1 VLAAAVH
8 GQRAAVERDGVLCVV
23 FLIGEA
29 RRSGRGGIGE
39 VRLSA
44 QHGRAQ
50 EALVLDVAA
59 RKAHEER
66 GVDRHGSRLVFGHGL
81 GAVVQRAAGGMAPMT
96 LMRCGCR
103 RRALRA
109 RPALHF
115 VRRPCS
121 SSVECAD
128 SASALVPA
136 RRLCG
141 LRSLSPSGG
150 SQIGPAPDEL
160 GRHGKHDGHA

>member
-81 GAVVQRAAGGMAPMT
+81 GAVVQR
-96 LMRCGCR
+96 
-103 RRALRA
+103 
-109 RPALHF
+109 PALHF